1 LRKNAVALTVA
12 GSDSG
17 GGAGIQADIK
27 TFSACGVYGASAVTA
42 VTAQNLE
49 GVHAIQAL
57 KPALVEAQMR
67 AVLEGYPVRAAK
79 TGMLFQRGIIEAVA
93 DVFRD
98 YPHLPIVVDPVFA
111 ASSGSR
117 LIEPR
122 AIRVLCKR
130 LFPMAALVTPNLHE
144 AEFLCARELRTLD
157 DLRAAGESLYQRFG
171 VPFLMKGG
179 HLPAIAGAADR
190 KAASPWGTA
199 VDLLVDSRGTREY
212 AAAVAGRVNSHGS
225 GCTFSAAIAAY
236 LARGRGLRV
245 AVAEAKAF
253 ITASLRRPHYLRP
266 GTRVIDHFFRRREPG

>member
-27 TFSACGVYGASAVTA
+27 TFSACGVYGASAITA

-49 GVHAIQAL
+49 GVHAIQAV
-57 KPALVEAQMR
+57 KPAVVEAQMR
-67 AVLEGYPVRAAK
+67 AVLEGYPVKAAK
-79 TGMLFQRGIIEAVA
+79 TGMLFQRGIIEAVVA
-93 DVFRD
+93 VFRD
-98 YPHLPIVVDPVFA
+98 HPHVPLVVDPVFA

-122 AIRVLCKR
+122 AIRVLCER
-130 LFPMAALVTPNLHE
+130 LFPRAALVTPNLHE
-144 AEFLCARELRTLD
+144 AEFLCARELRSLD
-157 DLRAAGESLYQRFG
+157 DLRSAGESLFQRFG

-179 HLPAIAGAADR
+179 HLSVPAGDAI
-190 KAASPWGTA
+190 
-199 VDLLVDSRGTREY
+199 DLLVDGRGTREY
-212 AAAVAGRVNSHGS
+212 VATLVGSVNSHGS
-225 GCTFSAAIAAY
+225 GCTFSAAITAY

-245 AVAEAKAF
+245 AVAEAKSF

-266 GTRVIDHFFRRREPG
+266 GTRVINHFFRAGGTGKRWLERKA

>member
-27 TFSACGVYGASAVTA
+27 TFSACGVYGASAITA

-49 GVHAIQAL
+49 GVHAIQAV
-57 KPALVEAQMR
+57 KPAVVEAQMR
-67 AVLEGYPVRAAK
+67 AVLEGYPVKAAK
-79 TGMLFQRGIIEAVA
+79 TGMLFQRGIIEAVVA
-93 DVFRD
+93 VFRD
-98 YPHLPIVVDPVFA
+98 HPHVPLVVDPVFA

-122 AIRVLCKR
+122 AIRVLCER
-130 LFPMAALVTPNLHE
+130 LFPRAALVTPNLHE
-144 AEFLCARELRTLD
+144 AEFLCARELRSLD
-157 DLRAAGESLYQRFG
+157 DLRSAGESLFQRFG

-179 HLPAIAGAADR
+179 HLSVPAGDAI
-190 KAASPWGTA
+190 
-199 VDLLVDSRGTREY
+199 DLLVDGRGTREY
-212 AAAVAGRVNSHGS
+212 VATLVGSVNSHGS
-225 GCTFSAAIAAY
+225 GCTFSAAITAY

-245 AVAEAKAF
+245 AVAEAKSF

-266 GTRVIDHFFRRREPG
+266 GTRVINHFFRAGGTGKRWPERKA